1 MERRALMKSVAL
13 GVMGTTLVASGQAVH
28 AASNPAQP
36 PAHAGLFVETNDG
49 TRLFYRDWGSGS
61 PVVFCHPWGLN
72 ADIWEYQLNELTEQ
86 GLRCIAYDRRGHGRS
101 EDPGRGYDFDTLA
114 ADLAAVI
121 QKLDLRDITLVGY
134 SMGSGEII
142 RYLSHHGANRVAR
155 VLLTS
160 PIAPATG
167 QPRDQRQ
174 HCRRPEEGSAGV
186 PGGGPSAVPWR
197 ANAGFTGDGPLGFGY
212 VSAILAVCQYR
223 VYPQYWDRR
232 PSRDLGAIKA
242 PTLIIQGDKD
252 QVCPLELTGRKLA
265 EAISGSELRIYDGAP
280 HGIVLT
286 HRDRFTHD
294 LLKFVRG

>member
-13 GVMGTTLVASGQAVH
+13 GVMGTTLVASGQPAH
-28 AASNPAQP
+28 SGSNAPQP
-36 PAHAGLFVETNDG
+36 PSNSGPFIEASDG
-49 TRLFYRDWGSGS
+49 TRLFYRDWGRGS
-61 PVVFCHPWGLN
+61 PIVFCHPWGLN

-86 GLRCIAYDRRGHGRS
+86 GLRCITYDRRGHGRS
-101 EDPGRGYDFDTLA
+101 EDSGRGYDFDTLA
-114 ADLAAVI
+114 EDLATVI

-134 SMGSGEII
+134 SMGSSEII
-142 RYLSHHGANRVAR
+142 RYLSRHGAGRVAR

-160 PIAPATG
+160 PIAPAPGNREVSDSIVAALKKDRPAFLAAGLPLFLG
-167 QPRDQRQ
+167 QPTPVSPAMGQWVLDMFLRSSPYASIECTRNIGTVDQRA
-174 HCRRPEEGSAGV
+174 H
-186 PGGGPSAVPWR
+186 
-197 ANAGFTGDGPLGFGY
+197 
-212 VSAILAVCQYR
+212 
-223 VYPQYWDRR
+223 
-232 PSRDLGAIKA
+232 LGAIKV

-294 LLKFVRG
+294 LLGFVRG